1 MKTLI
6 AYSSKTGNTRRV
18 GEAVLKAFPQG
29 EIKDISEVDD
39 LHNYDL
45 VVVGTWIDKGTADAK
60 ALKFIDTIEDKKV
73 AYYFTLGAYPNSKHA
88 EDCIGAI
95 DKLFTDKGNE
105 IMGRFHC
112 QGAIDP
118 KLIAW
123 MSELPE
129 EHPHSPNPERLK
141 RWEDASKHPNEED
154 FDNAYNAFT
163 EILAGL

>member
-6 AYSSKTGNTRRV
+6 AYSSKTGNTRKV

-29 EIKDISEVDD
+29 EIRDISEVKDI
-39 LHNYDL
+39 HNYDL
-45 VVVGTWIDKGTADAK
+45 IVVGTWIDKGTADTK
-60 ALKFIDTIEDKKV
+60 ALKFIETIENKKV
-73 AYYFTLGAYPNSKHA
+73 AYFFTLGAYPDSKHA

-95 DKLFTDKGNE
+95 DKLFTERGNE
-105 IMGRFHC
+105 ILGRFHC

-118 KLIAW
+118 KLTAW
-123 MSELPE
+123 MSTLPP

-141 RWEDASKHPNEED
+141 RWEDASKHPND
-154 FDNAYNAFT
+154 TDLDNAYVAFT